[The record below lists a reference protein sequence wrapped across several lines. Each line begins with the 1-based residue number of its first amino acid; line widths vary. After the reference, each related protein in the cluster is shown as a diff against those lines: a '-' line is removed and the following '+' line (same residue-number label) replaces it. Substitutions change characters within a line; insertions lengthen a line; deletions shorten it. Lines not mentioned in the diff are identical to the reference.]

1 MTIGIDQAV
10 TIAAGTAKAADTLSK
25 IVKRYEKH
33 KGNSELAALLVA
45 VKQTAMARID
55 EADQALTQLERTL
68 REKGIDMSK
77 PLSES
82 IENIPFWRPVE
93 SYRLSQLK
101 KRFDASTDSI
111 SSSIDDIAALVRCT
125 EETTDLQHAAIESLR
140 AKRDFDQKM
149 LNSKSIAESID
160 LVREEITRQKTS
172 LIT

>member
-1 MTIGIDQAV
+1 MTIGVDQAV
-10 TIAAGTAKAADTLSK
+10 TLAVGTVQAADTLSK
-25 IVKRYEKH
+25 IVKRYEKK

-68 REKGIDMSK
+68 RDKHIDMSK

-82 IENIPFWRPVE
+82 IENIPFWRPFE
-93 SYRLSQLK
+93 SYQLSQLK

-111 SSSIDDIAALVRCT
+111 SSSIDDIAALARCN
-125 EETTDLQHAAIESLR
+125 EDTDDIQNAALESLR

-160 LVREEITRQKTS
+160 LLRQEITKQKIS